1 MTTQSAQSEL
11 GVVVIGRNEG
21 ERLRVCLAS
30 AKASKVSEVVVYVDS
45 GSTDKSAELAQDMGC
60 QVVNLD
66 MSIPFTAARA
76 RNEGFARA
84 VSLVPNLKFVQFVD
98 GDCEIASAWLERGM
112 NFLSVHDT
120 IAVICGRRRERFPQ
134 KSIYNQL
141 CDIEWDSPIGP
152 ARSCGGDAMMR
163 ASALSAVGGYRQS
176 LIAGEEPELCVRL
189 RANGWKIW
197 RLDIEM
203 TLHDAAMHHFAQWWN
218 RAKRAGHAFAE
229 GAFLHGSAPERHY
242 IPEFRRAILW
252 GLILPLGIATG
263 SVFNPALLLL
273 VLVYPLQVIRLAL
286 SNQSNGVVAWWR
298 ALFLVLGKFPEAQG
312 VCRFY
317 YNKMLS
323 KSATLIEYK

>member
-1 MTTQSAQSEL
+1 MTTQAPSSLL

-30 AKASKVSEVVVYVDS
+30 ALASKVTAAVVYVDS
-45 GSTDKSAELAQDMGC
+45 GSTDKSVELAKSMGC
-60 QVVNLD
+60 NVVALD
-66 MSIPFTAARA
+66 MRIPFTAARA
-76 RNEGFARA
+76 RNEGFAHA
-84 VSLVPNLKFVQFVD
+84 VSLVPDLSFIQFVD
-98 GDCEIASAWLERGM
+98 GDCEIASGWLEQAM
-112 NFLSVHDT
+112 EFLTQHGTV
-120 IAVICGRRRERFPQ
+120 AVACGRRRERFPK

-141 CDIEWDSPIGP
+141 CDIEWDSPIGQT
-152 ARSCGGDAMMR
+152 RSCGGDAMMR
-163 ASALSAVGGYRQS
+163 VSALSAAGGYRQS

-197 RLDIEM
+197 RLDHEM
-203 TLHDAAMHHFAQWWN
+203 TLHDAAMFRIGQWWN

-242 IPEFRRAILW
+242 VPEFRRAVLW
-252 GLILPLGIATG
+252 GLILPLGIAV
-263 SVFNPALLLL
+263 SSAFHAAFLLL

-286 SNQSNGVVAWWR
+286 SNHGNGVMTWWR

-317 YNKMLS
+317 YNKLLS